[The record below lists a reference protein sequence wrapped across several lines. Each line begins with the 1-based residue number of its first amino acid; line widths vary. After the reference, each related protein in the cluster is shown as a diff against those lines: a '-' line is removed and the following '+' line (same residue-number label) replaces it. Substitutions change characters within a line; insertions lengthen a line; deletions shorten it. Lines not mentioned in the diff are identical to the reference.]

1 MGTNEMKKIKTQFPE
16 IYEEM
21 TRLAIQRHKIH
32 QIIISKFFTNYLN
45 WAKSLQGESSDSDVD
60 SNSDSV
66 DVSSISSSVHSYIS
80 EIYQLS
86 NVLDIIDSRDFNDLY
101 TQARAKLKMEKKDPV
116 PRIQR
121 RKDLRH

>member
-60 SNSDSV
+60 SNSDGV